1 MSVIEV
7 LLNVPLA
14 LSVISLFRAVI
25 VTEKSIKLP
34 PNVDNCDVI
43 PQSVKCSLSQIL
55 LIFKDM
61 EKELKLLGRRI
72 ATIRNARGLTQEK
85 LAEMVQRSP
94 NHISKLEIAGTNPS
108 FELLVQLAKA
118 LDVELYELFNF
129 FG

>member
-1 MSVIEV
+1 
-7 LLNVPLA
+7 
-14 LSVISLFRAVI
+14 
-25 VTEKSIKLP
+25 
-34 PNVDNCDVI
+34 
-43 PQSVKCSLSQIL
+43 
-55 LIFKDM
+55 M